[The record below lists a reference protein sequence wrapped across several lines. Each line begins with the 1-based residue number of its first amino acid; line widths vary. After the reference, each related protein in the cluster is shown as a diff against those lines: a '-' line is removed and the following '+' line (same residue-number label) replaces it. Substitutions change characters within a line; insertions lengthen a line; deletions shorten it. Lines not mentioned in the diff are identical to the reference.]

1 MVFLT
6 PSAPKNYLGSYV
18 PGPTLCGLPLLSAN
32 DYILFADP
40 ILYSG
45 DFLLTLSIVSMVL

>member
-6 PSAPKNYLGSYV
+6 PSAPKNCLDSYV

-32 DYILFADP
+32 DYILLADP